1 MIKSLLVLLIFI
13 IGLVIIF
20 SIALK
25 KQNPVDRFDI
35 GIFSYIIGILVMGI
49 TIFIG

>member
-1 MIKSLLVLLIFI
+1 MKGLLVSLIFI
-13 IGLVIIF
+13 IGLVITFI
-20 SIALK
+20 IALK

-35 GIFSYIIGILVMGI
+35 GISGYIIGILVMGI